1 MADLVYGLLGLF
13 INSGVPQDLA
23 CISANTQEGTQ
34 SPIWEL
40 LKYHCVSLSAKLQ
53 LPPAELGEVVLTPCR
68 QGLAFFWYYWVF
80 SYSGSGKRKLH
91 CHSEG
96 WFTTP
101 VALWLIC
108 PCGWLGWHP
117 WGAAALQCQ
126 CCSCKSKACGQLWGG
141 GVILTIK

>member
-68 QGLAFFWYYWVF
+68 QGLAFFWYLLGFFLFREWEEETALSQWRVIY
-80 SYSGSGKRKLH
+80 
-91 CHSEG
+91 HSCG
-96 WFTTP
+96 PMTDLPLWMAWMASLRGCSSAVP
-101 VALWLIC
+101 VLLLQKQSLWAVM
-108 PCGWLGWHP
+108 GRWSHFNN
-117 WGAAALQCQ
+117 
-126 CCSCKSKACGQLWGG
+126 
-141 GVILTIK
+141 